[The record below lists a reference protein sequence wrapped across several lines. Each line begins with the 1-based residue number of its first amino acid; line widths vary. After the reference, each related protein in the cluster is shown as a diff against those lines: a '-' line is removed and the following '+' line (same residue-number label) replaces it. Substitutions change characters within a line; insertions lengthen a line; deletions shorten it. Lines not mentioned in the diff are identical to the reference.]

1 MGCGCNKDKLNENE
15 KDLDVSQEN
24 KNNINSEE
32 MLNNKEDENILKEK
46 NTKLNESKNQKSLI
60 DVKNDENIILQNN
73 QYNKRV
79 FELINDIRLDPSEYS
94 KIILD
99 HIQYISID
107 KHEELNNIN
116 GMKEIKDIIVF
127 KKKVKVKLFR
137 GEESFR
143 ESAQILENTPPMEK
157 LIFNKDIII
166 PLPDNEEEKNSELK
180 KRQSNEII
188 LNKNINVFFKDYIKN
203 PEIAVL
209 LMIVGDNEAYKGKKR
224 DAILNKDF
232 KSIGIDS
239 KFIGKNFIAHYSFS
253 K

>member
-1 MGCGCNKDKLNENE
+1 MFL
-15 KDLDVSQEN
+15 
-24 KNNINSEE
+24 
-32 MLNNKEDENILKEK
+32 
-46 NTKLNESKNQKSLI
+46 
-60 DVKNDENIILQNN
+60 
-73 QYNKRV
+73 
-79 FELINDIRLDPSEYS
+79 
-94 KIILD
+94 
-99 HIQYISID
+99 
-107 KHEELNNIN
+107 
-116 GMKEIKDIIVF
+116 

-209 LMIVGDNEAYKGKKR
+209 LMIVGYNEAYKGKKR

-232 KSIGIDS
+232 KYIGIDS
-239 KFIGKNFIAHYSFS
+239 KFIGNNFIAHYSFS